1 MNTTTSR
8 LSPPSTRTR
17 ALGASGSLGA
27 LALIVTSFVLPSAC
41 ATAHGERAIGG
52 GLVVHTFRREY
63 SNAHVVVGP
72 GGMFMLDA
80 GLEAEAPALD
90 RDLRDHG
97 LDPSRLRL
105 VVLSHGHADHAGGA
119 SYFRQRYGTP
129 IAVGRGDV
137 PLLASGHNDTLCPT
151 DGEAQGRL
159 ASDQAASYAPL
170 APDVEIDGALDLEP
184 LTGIPAWARS
194 LSGHTEGSVVVNV
207 GDASLVGD
215 LFRGGIFEASASV
228 HFYMCD
234 LEDNR
239 RDVHTLLTEL
249 APEARVFFPGH
260 FGPIERDAVVQTFGA
275 SSAAEGS
282 VR

>member
-1 MNTTTSR
+1 V
-8 LSPPSTRTR
+8 LSFPSIRSR
-17 ALGASGSLGA
+17 ALGVSGSLGA
-27 LALIVTSFVLPSAC
+27 LALLAASFVLPSAC

-72 GGMFMLDA
+72 GGMFMVDS

-97 LDPSRLRL
+97 LDPSHLRL

-119 SYFRQRYGTP
+119 SYFRRRYGTP

-137 PLLASGHNDTLCPT
+137 QLLATGHNDTLCPT
-151 DGEAQGRL
+151 DGEAEGRL

-194 LSGHTEGSVVVNV
+194 LPGHTEGSVVVSV

-215 LFRGGIFEASASV
+215 LFRGGIFDASASV

-239 RDVHTLLTEL
+239 RDVRTLLTEL
-249 APEARVFFPGH
+249 APQARVFFPGH
-260 FGPIERDAVVQTFGA
+260 FGPIERDAVMATFGEQRVA
-275 SSAAEGS
+275 QSDVQRSP
-282 VR
+282 R